1 MNLAVAAACTGAV
14 VLGAGAPANAA
25 DGNGPHLTNSA
36 ARAADTAAVAA
47 EQDVIPI
54 DLLLAGSYAEPVREA
69 IEIWNKAVPQIK
81 FVEQDSPASLR
92 VKEYTTANGTGSHAY
107 VNGLGK
113 GWVYLETGDA
123 KTYEPTR
130 VATHELGHLLS
141 LPDLGPG
148 SVCSKIM
155 SGAWAGPECTNT
167 QPDAEEIAQVS
178 DFFVRNDLG
187 DPVPGWPDP
196 TD

>member
-25 DGNGPHLTNSA
+25 D
-36 ARAADTAAVAA
+36 TAAP